1 VPTSTPRFEVPPR
14 GGAQRV
20 PRSLEVGPLQGG
32 LLTRRQDHRKRG
44 SDGPHARWFRVAGRD
59 RTTDPPLSR
68 RVAGVHGDGD
78 SRVVPPG
85 AVGRGSDPRWTPE
98 LTRHQRVVQLSDVV
112 QLAVRGSHHLAT
124 TSEPSRAPLSMQPS
138 KYGGFRVAR
147 GGIEPPTYRFSGR
160 RPIVRC
166 CPKSRIC
173 WEFAPSVSASEPPGM
188 TRWLPP
194 WLPRRDHDHLMLISA
209 VGCLTRPSSTAT
221 ERLSRRGHCGDTPSA
236 LRRDSVG
243 CLSCRLDA
251 ALRSAATSNA
261 DRRAMERDPL
271 RR

>member
-1 VPTSTPRFEVPPR
+1 MSVAGSGCSHGREDQPP
-14 GGAQRV
+14 A
-20 PRSLEVGPLQGG
+20 
-32 LLTRRQDHRKRG
+32 RG
-44 SDGPHARWFRVAGRD
+44 SDGPTRTVVQSGRAGSNHR
-59 RTTDPPLSR
+59 PPLSR
-68 RVAGVHGDGD
+68 RVAGVHGDPE

-124 TSEPSRAPLSMQPS
+124 TSEPIRAPLSMQPS
-138 KYGGFRVAR
+138 KYGRFRVAM
-147 GGIEPPTYRFSGR
+147 GGIEPPTYRSSGR

-209 VGCLTRPSSTAT
+209 VGCLTRPS
-221 ERLSRRGHCGDTPSA
+221 
-236 LRRDSVG
+236 
-243 CLSCRLDA
+243 
-251 ALRSAATSNA
+251 
-261 DRRAMERDPL
+261 
-271 RR
+271 